1 MSESCVAIG
10 YPRGENQNESFVTV
24 AGFTGV
30 TSITIDD
37 KTGKLTVV
45 GDIDVPIIVM
55 KLRKL
60 CKTEIISVDAVKPP
74 EKKPEPEKPAPPK
87 PSEKIASPVPMNL
100 AERVQSCLCLF
111 F

>member
-1 MSESCVAIG
+1 M
-10 YPRGENQNESFVTV
+10 
-24 AGFTGV
+24 
-30 TSITIDD
+30 
-37 KTGKLTVV
+37 

-111 F
+111 FWFLPSTKYLCDYVIFLELFH